1 MKGIVFLMILSVA
14 SSAFFFAMAGTAE
27 ANQVLSA
34 NPGNKMENKEETLR
48 EIYLAGGCFW
58 GVEAF
63 FARIPGVAFTET
75 GYANGRAA
83 RPTYREVCSGKTG
96 CAEAVLVR
104 YDPQIVP
111 LSTLLKAYFSIIDPV
126 SVNKQGNDRG
136 EQYRTGVFYTRP
148 EDFQTA
154 EKFFAGEQA
163 KLRTGEK
170 IAVEL
175 KPLSSY
181 YRAEEYHQGYLDK
194 NPGGYCHVDFSKLD
208 GFLTEIPLSETQLV
222 PPVNP
227 SNYSLPS
234 QKELRKTLTDRQYR
248 VTQENATEPPFS
260 NEFFDNHEEGIYV
273 DVTTGEPLFSSLDK
287 FDSGCGW
294 PSFTRPIEE
303 AVVKKKLDL
312 SHGMSRDEVRSRVGN
327 AHLGHVFTDGPQDRG
342 GLRYCINS
350 AALRFIPASDLEKH
364 GYGEYAPLFK
374 QKN

>member
-1 MKGIVFLMILSVA
+1 M
-14 SSAFFFAMAGTAE
+14 
-27 ANQVLSA
+27 
-34 NPGNKMENKEETLR
+34 
-48 EIYLAGGCFW
+48 
-58 GVEAF
+58 
-63 FARIPGVAFTET
+63 
-75 GYANGRAA
+75 
-83 RPTYREVCSGKTG
+83 
-96 CAEAVLVR
+96 
-104 YDPQIVP
+104 
-111 LSTLLKAYFSIIDPV
+111 
-126 SVNKQGNDRG
+126 
-136 EQYRTGVFYTRP
+136 
-148 EDFQTA
+148 
-154 EKFFAGEQA
+154 
-163 KLRTGEK
+163 
-170 IAVEL
+170 
-175 KPLSSY
+175 
-181 YRAEEYHQGYLDK
+181 
-194 NPGGYCHVDFSKLD
+194 DFSKLD